1 MKAPMLAC
9 KGIYSKA
16 GFWRKSYKG
25 NTHIELYVM
34 AKCSQAAA
42 TSCSYEL
49 YMFNL

>member
-1 MKAPMLAC
+1 MLAF

-25 NTHIELYVM
+25 NTHTELYVM
-34 AKCSQAAA
+34 AVFSG
-42 TSCSYEL
+42 SSYFLRSYEF

>member
-1 MKAPMLAC
+1 MKAQMLAF
-9 KGIYSKA
+9 KGIYSKV

-25 NTHIELYVM
+25 NIHTELYVM

-42 TSCSYEL
+42 TSYSYEL